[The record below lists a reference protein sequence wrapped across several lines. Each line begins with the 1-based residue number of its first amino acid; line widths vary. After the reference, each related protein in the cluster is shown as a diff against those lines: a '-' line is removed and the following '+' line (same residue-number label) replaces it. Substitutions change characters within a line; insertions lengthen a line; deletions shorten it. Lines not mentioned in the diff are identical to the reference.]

1 MTRSNFNLK
10 TLTLL
15 VSVLFLFT
23 FGGVWSVRAQEDV
36 LPLPDGTPADTSGVQ
51 ISFDN
56 PLARNEARLG
66 LGMGSHAGRPAAQT
80 EALPGLNTASR
91 LFSETQQITPPAG
104 VANDTFGY
112 DIWRDGD
119 QMAVGIPG
127 RLTYTGGVYIYQRSG
142 AGTWGSPVLVTASDL
157 AADDTFGYS
166 VALLGDT
173 LFVSAAG
180 QTNSKGALYIFKR
193 DSGGTWVQTQKFSPV
208 VPDNSVFGAD
218 IRIDPS
224 GERIIVA
231 GGMEGTAYIYH
242 LVSTAWQFETKI
254 TVGNVVARADINGD
268 TALLGSYG
276 SGVSGTVHVYRLN
289 SGSWIP
295 DGSFMPTDSHIDDNF
310 GGRVITDGSFAFVLG
325 DNDTAGA
332 VYVFEEIGSSWV
344 QRQKLIPLDGSTGD
358 NFGLSF
364 DVEGN
369 TLVIGSPLNEL
380 QQGSAYIFNWN
391 GTAWTQQAKIP
402 AVGNLFGYA
411 VELVNEDLI
420 ASAPAFNSQVGK
432 VYVYTDPD
440 LIPAVELL
448 TDGSFESN
456 AAGWTVKNETGDK
469 VKCNKTGK
477 VFAHTGNCA
486 WRFKGEIG
494 ENAKIQQEI
503 ISGADAGD
511 TLTLSGYVNA
521 SGTVDGKVKVV
532 VKYLDTTIPKNK
544 ITVNILSET
553 SGGYIP
559 LSSFQPLLTTDVT
572 APFEKIKVQ
581 VKNSGESGKV
591 YYDDLS
597 LIAQ

>member
-1 MTRSNFNLK
+1 MTRPIFNLK

-15 VSVLFLFT
+15 VSVMSLFT
-23 FGGVWSVRAQEDV
+23 LGGLWSVRAQEDV
-36 LPLPDGTPADTSGVQ
+36 LPLPGTETSTGQ
-51 ISFDN
+51 TSSNN
-56 PLARNEARLG
+56 PLSVIEARLG
-66 LGMGSHAGRPAAQT
+66 LGSVIHTGRPSSYT
-80 EALPGLNTASR
+80 EALPGVNAASR
-91 LFSETQQITPPAG
+91 LFSETQQITPPGG

-127 RLTYTGGVYIYQRSG
+127 RLMFSGGVYIYQRSE

-166 VALLGDT
+166 VALSGDT
-173 LFVSAAG
+173 LFVAAPYQNTSQG
-180 QTNSKGALYIFKR
+180 SVYIFSR

-224 GERIIVA
+224 GERIIIA
-231 GGMEGTAYIYH
+231 GGVEGTAYIYH
-242 LVSTAWQFETKI
+242 LVGATWQFETKL
-254 TVGNVVARADINGD
+254 TVGNTVARADINGD
-268 TALLGSYG
+268 TALIGSYT
-276 SGVSGTVHVYRLN
+276 SGEGGRVSVYRLN
-289 SGSWIP
+289 SGSWIS

-310 GGRVITDGSFAFVLG
+310 GGRLIIDGSFAFVLG
-325 DNDTAGA
+325 ENDTTGA
-332 VYVFEEIGSSWV
+332 VYVFEEVGSSWV

-369 TLVIGSPLNEL
+369 TLVIGSPANESA
-380 QQGSAYIFNWN
+380 QGSVYIFNWN

-402 AVGNLFGYA
+402 AVGNLFGYS

-420 ASAPAFNSQVGK
+420 ASAPAFNSQMGK
-432 VYVYTDPD
+432 VYIYTDPD
-440 LIPAVELL
+440 LVPAVELV
-448 TDGSFESN
+448 TDGGFESS
-456 AAGWTVKNETGDK
+456 AAGWTVKNETSDK

-477 VFAHTGNCA
+477 IFAHSGNCA
-486 WRFKGEIG
+486 WRFKGVAG

-503 ISGADAGD
+503 TTGADVGD
-511 TLTLSGYVNA
+511 DLTLSGYVNA
-521 SGTVDGKVKVV
+521 SGIVNGKVKVV

-544 ITVNILSET
+544 ITVSVLGET
-553 SGGYIP
+553 AGSYLP
-559 LSSFQPLLTTDVT
+559 LSSFQPLLTTVVASPLD
-572 APFEKIKVQ
+572 KIKVQ

-591 YYDDLS
+591 YYDALS
-597 LIAQ
+597 LTAQ